1 MFYEIIDRKKIQKTK
16 RIPIKEVIKDGIKLF
31 KLLGFYEKSVE
42 TDLYCGDAVEETND
56 VLIEIEKIAMKY
68 GIYDE
73 EKACNDPWYHDY
85 TLLPEIEKFFK
96 EKIIINSF

>member
-1 MFYEIIDRKKIQKTK
+1 MKQYIEVTIKRTK
-16 RIPIKEVIKDGIKLF
+16 LIPMEEVIEDGIKLF

-42 TDLYCGDAVEETND
+42 TDLYCGAAVEETND

-85 TLLPEIEKFFK
+85 TLLPQIEKFFR
-96 EKIIINSF
+96 EKIITSSF